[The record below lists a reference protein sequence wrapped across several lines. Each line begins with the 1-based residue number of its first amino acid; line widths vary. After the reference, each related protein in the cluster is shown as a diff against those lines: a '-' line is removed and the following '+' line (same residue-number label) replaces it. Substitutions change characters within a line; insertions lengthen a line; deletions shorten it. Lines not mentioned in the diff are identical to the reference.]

1 MNGGDSPRVRVA
13 VPGAGGK
20 MGRMILK
27 VISETPSA
35 ELVAAVEKTGSPL
48 LGQDAGL
55 VAGLGANGVAIQAE
69 LDEALSNADV
79 LIDFTAPSATA
90 WTVSRAAEHEVG
102 VVIGTTG
109 LGEAEKR
116 AVWQASE
123 TIPIVLSANMSLGV
137 NVLFGLIAQA
147 ARALGNDYDVEI
159 VELHHRQKK
168 DAPSGTALAMAS
180 AVAEALER
188 DLGKVARYGRE
199 GQVGARTA
207 EEIGVLAVRGGDIV
221 GEHTAYFCGLG
232 EAEKRAVW
240 QASERIP
247 IVLSANMSLGVNVL
261 FGLIAQAARALGKD
275 YDVEIVELHH
285 RQKKDAPSGTALAMA
300 SVLAEALERDLGKV
314 ARYGREG
321 QVGARSADEIGVLA
335 VRGGDI
341 VGEHTA
347 YFCGL
352 GERLEI
358 THRASS
364 RETFARGAV
373 RAAEWLRDRDPGLYD
388 MQDVLGLRR

>member
-1 MNGGDSPRVRVA
+1 MTSGDSPRVRVA

-27 VISETPSA
+27 VLSETPSS
-35 ELVAAVEKTGSPL
+35 ELVAAIERPGSPL

-55 VAGLGANGVAIQAE
+55 VAGLGELGVPIRAE
-69 LDEALSNADV
+69 LDDALGNADV
-79 LIDFTAPSATA
+79 IIDFTAPSATA
-90 WTVSRAAEHEVG
+90 WTVSRAAEHDVG
-102 VVIGTTG
+102 VVIGTT
-109 LGEAEKR
+109 
-116 AVWQASE
+116 
-123 TIPIVLSANMSLGV
+123 
-137 NVLFGLIAQA
+137 
-147 ARALGNDYDVEI
+147 
-159 VELHHRQKK
+159 
-168 DAPSGTALAMAS
+168 
-180 AVAEALER
+180 
-188 DLGKVARYGRE
+188 
-199 GQVGARTA
+199 
-207 EEIGVLAVRGGDIV
+207 
-221 GEHTAYFCGLG
+221 GLG

-261 FGLIAQAARALGKD
+261 FGLLAQAARALGND

-300 SVLAEALERDLGKV
+300 SVLAEALERDLDKV
-314 ARYGREG
+314 ARYGRQG
-321 QVGARSADEIGVLA
+321 QPGARTTDEIGVLA

-388 MQDVLGLRR
+388 MQDVLGLRK

>member
-1 MNGGDSPRVRVA
+1 MSDSDSRTRIA
-13 VPGAGGK
+13 IPGAAGK
-20 MGRMILK
+20 MGKMIVK
-27 VISETPSA
+27 VIAETPST
-35 ELVAAVEKTGSPL
+35 ELVAAVERPGSL
-48 LGQDAGL
+48 HLGQDAGL
-55 VAGLGANGVAIQAE
+55 VAGLGQLGVPIGAE
-69 LDEALSNADV
+69 LDEALANADV
-79 LIDFTAPSATA
+79 IIDFTAPAATA
-90 WTVSRAAEHEVG
+90 WNVSRAAEQEVA

-116 AVWQASE
+116 AVW
-123 TIPIVLSANMSLGV
+123 
-137 NVLFGLIAQA
+137 
-147 ARALGNDYDVEI
+147 
-159 VELHHRQKK
+159 H
-168 DAPSGTALAMAS
+168 
-180 AVAEALER
+180 
-188 DLGKVARYGRE
+188 
-199 GQVGARTA
+199 
-207 EEIGVLAVRGGDIV
+207 
-221 GEHTAYFCGLG
+221 
-232 EAEKRAVW
+232 
-240 QASERIP
+240 ASERIP

-261 FGLIAQAARALGKD
+261 FGLLAQAARALGND

-314 ARYGREG
+314 ARYGRDG
-321 QVGARSADEIGVLA
+321 QVGARTREEIGVLA

-388 MQDVLGLRR
+388 MQDVLGLRK

>member
-1 MNGGDSPRVRVA
+1 MSDGQEHRVRLA
-13 VPGAGGK
+13 VPGAAGK
-20 MGRMILK
+20 MGRMIMR
-27 VISETPSA
+27 VIAEHPEV
-35 ELVAAVEKTGSPL
+35 ELVAAIERPGSAH
-48 LGQDAGL
+48 LGKDAGS
-55 VAGLGANGVAIQAE
+55 VAGLGEMGVIIQTE
-69 LDEALSNADV
+69 LDEALSGADV
-79 LIDFTAPSATA
+79 IIDFTAPAATA

-102 VVIGTTG
+102 VVIGTT
-109 LGEAEKR
+109 
-116 AVWQASE
+116 
-123 TIPIVLSANMSLGV
+123 
-137 NVLFGLIAQA
+137 
-147 ARALGNDYDVEI
+147 
-159 VELHHRQKK
+159 
-168 DAPSGTALAMAS
+168 
-180 AVAEALER
+180 
-188 DLGKVARYGRE
+188 
-199 GQVGARTA
+199 
-207 EEIGVLAVRGGDIV
+207 
-221 GEHTAYFCGLG
+221 GLG

-261 FGLIAQAARALGKD
+261 FGLIAQAARALGKE

-300 SVLAEALERDLGKV
+300 SAVAEALDRDLSSV

-321 QVGARSADEIGVLA
+321 QVGARTSDEIGILA

-388 MQDVLGLRR
+388 MQDVLGLRK

>member
-1 MNGGDSPRVRVA
+1 MSDGERKLRLA
-13 VPGAGGK
+13 VPGAAGK

-27 VISETPSA
+27 VIAETPGML
-35 ELVAAVEKTGSPL
+35 LVSAVERPGSTF
-48 LGQDAGL
+48 LGNDAGS
-55 VAGLGANGVAIQAE
+55 VAGLGQLGVEIRSE
-69 LDEALSNADV
+69 LDDAMANADV
-79 LIDFTAPSATA
+79 IIDFTAPAATA

-123 TIPIVLSANMSLGV
+123 
-137 NVLFGLIAQA
+137 
-147 ARALGNDYDVEI
+147 
-159 VELHHRQKK
+159 
-168 DAPSGTALAMAS
+168 
-180 AVAEALER
+180 
-188 DLGKVARYGRE
+188 
-199 GQVGARTA
+199 
-207 EEIGVLAVRGGDIV
+207 
-221 GEHTAYFCGLG
+221 
-232 EAEKRAVW
+232 
-240 QASERIP
+240 RIP

-261 FGLIAQAARALGKD
+261 FGLLAQAARALGDD

-285 RQKKDAPSGTALAMA
+285 RHKKDAPSGTALAMA
-300 SVLAEALERDLGKV
+300 STLAEALGRDLSKV

-321 QVGARSADEIGVLA
+321 LPGARASDEIGIHA

-373 RAAEWLRDRDPGLYD
+373 RAAAWLRDRDPGLYD
-388 MQDVLGLRR
+388 MQDVLGLRK

>member
-1 MNGGDSPRVRVA
+1 MSDPDTRVRIA
-13 VPGAGGK
+13 VPGAAGK
-20 MGRMILK
+20 MGKMILK
-27 VISETPSA
+27 VIAETPAA
-35 ELVAAVEKTGSPL
+35 ELVAAVERPGSAM
-48 LGQDAGL
+48 LGKDAGL
-55 VAGLGANGVAIQAE
+55 VAGLAELGVPIRAE
-69 LDEALSNADV
+69 LDDALQQADV
-79 LIDFTAPSATA
+79 IIDFTAPAATA

-199 GQVGARTA
+199 GQVGARSA
-207 EEIGVLAVRGGDIV
+207 E
-221 GEHTAYFCGLG
+221 
-232 EAEKRAVW
+232 
-240 QASERIP
+240 
-247 IVLSANMSLGVNVL
+247 
-261 FGLIAQAARALGKD
+261 
-275 YDVEIVELHH
+275 
-285 RQKKDAPSGTALAMA
+285 
-300 SVLAEALERDLGKV
+300 
-314 ARYGREG
+314 
-321 QVGARSADEIGVLA
+321 EIGVLA

-388 MQDVLGLRR
+388 MQDVLGLRK

>member
-1 MNGGDSPRVRVA
+1 M
-13 VPGAGGK
+13 
-20 MGRMILK
+20 
-27 VISETPSA
+27 
-35 ELVAAVEKTGSPL
+35 
-48 LGQDAGL
+48 
-55 VAGLGANGVAIQAE
+55 AGLGELGVAIRAE
-69 LDEALSNADV
+69 LDDALVNAEV
-79 LIDFTAPSATA
+79 IIDFTAPAATA
-90 WTVSRAAEHEVG
+90 WTVSRAAEREVG
-102 VVIGTTG
+102 VVIGTT
-109 LGEAEKR
+109 
-116 AVWQASE
+116 
-123 TIPIVLSANMSLGV
+123 
-137 NVLFGLIAQA
+137 
-147 ARALGNDYDVEI
+147 
-159 VELHHRQKK
+159 
-168 DAPSGTALAMAS
+168 
-180 AVAEALER
+180 
-188 DLGKVARYGRE
+188 
-199 GQVGARTA
+199 
-207 EEIGVLAVRGGDIV
+207 
-221 GEHTAYFCGLG
+221 GLG

-261 FGLIAQAARALGKD
+261 FGLLAQAARALGDD

-300 SVLAEALERDLGKV
+300 SVVAEALERDLSKV

-321 QVGARSADEIGVLA
+321 QVGARTAEEIGVLA

-373 RAAEWLRDRDPGLYD
+373 RAAAWLRDRDPGLYD
-388 MQDVLGLRR
+388 MQDVLGLRK

>member
-1 MNGGDSPRVRVA
+1 VTGETPHRLRLA
-13 VPGAGGK
+13 VPGAAGK
-20 MGRMILK
+20 MGRMIVK
-27 VISETPSA
+27 VISETPST
-35 ELVAAVEKTGSPL
+35 ELVAAMERPGSPL
-48 LGQDAGL
+48 LGQDAGT
-55 VAGLGANGVAIQAE
+55 VAGLAAFGVLIAAE
-69 LDEALSNADV
+69 LDEALAEADV
-79 LIDFTAPSATA
+79 VIDFTAPSATA

-102 VVIGTTG
+102 VIIGTT
-109 LGEAEKR
+109 
-116 AVWQASE
+116 
-123 TIPIVLSANMSLGV
+123 
-137 NVLFGLIAQA
+137 
-147 ARALGNDYDVEI
+147 
-159 VELHHRQKK
+159 
-168 DAPSGTALAMAS
+168 
-180 AVAEALER
+180 
-188 DLGKVARYGRE
+188 
-199 GQVGARTA
+199 
-207 EEIGVLAVRGGDIV
+207 
-221 GEHTAYFCGLG
+221 GLG

-261 FGLIAQAARALGKD
+261 FGLLAQAARALGDD

-321 QVGARSADEIGVLA
+321 QVGARTTDEIGVLA

-373 RAAEWLRDRDPGLYD
+373 RAAQWLRDRDPGLYD
-388 MQDVLGLRR
+388 MQDVLGLRK

>member
-1 MNGGDSPRVRVA
+1 MSDGQARVRIA
-13 VPGAGGK
+13 VPGAAGK

-27 VISETPSA
+27 VISETPST
-35 ELVAAVEKTGSPL
+35 ELVAAVERPGSEL

-55 VAGLGANGVAIQAE
+55 VAGLGELGVAIRAE
-69 LDEALSNADV
+69 LDDALVNAEV
-79 LIDFTAPSATA
+79 IIDFTAPAATA
-90 WTVSRAAEHEVG
+90 WTVSRAAEREVG
-102 VVIGTTG
+102 VVIGTT
-109 LGEAEKR
+109 
-116 AVWQASE
+116 
-123 TIPIVLSANMSLGV
+123 
-137 NVLFGLIAQA
+137 
-147 ARALGNDYDVEI
+147 
-159 VELHHRQKK
+159 
-168 DAPSGTALAMAS
+168 
-180 AVAEALER
+180 
-188 DLGKVARYGRE
+188 
-199 GQVGARTA
+199 
-207 EEIGVLAVRGGDIV
+207 
-221 GEHTAYFCGLG
+221 GLG

-261 FGLIAQAARALGKD
+261 FGLLAQAARALGDD

-300 SVLAEALERDLGKV
+300 SVVAEALERDLSKV

-321 QVGARSADEIGVLA
+321 QVGARTAEEIGVLA

-373 RAAEWLRDRDPGLYD
+373 RAAAWLRDRDPGLYD
-388 MQDVLGLRR
+388 MQDVLGLRK

>member
-1 MNGGDSPRVRVA
+1 MSDPESRVRIA
-13 VPGAGGK
+13 VPGAAGK
-20 MGRMILK
+20 MGKMILK

-35 ELVAAVEKTGSPL
+35 ELVAAVERLGSPV

-55 VAGLGANGVAIQAE
+55 VAGLGELGVTIRSE
-69 LDEALSNADV
+69 LDDALTNAQV
-79 LIDFTAPSATA
+79 IIDFTAPAATA
-90 WTVSRAAEHEVG
+90 WTVSRAAEHEVA

-123 TIPIVLSANMSLGV
+123 RIPIVLSANMSLGV
-137 NVLFGLIAQA
+137 NVLFGLLAQA

-180 AVAEALER
+180 VVAEALER

-199 GQVGARTA
+199 GQVGARTP

-221 GEHTAYFCGLG
+221 G
-232 EAEKRAVW
+232 
-240 QASERIP
+240 
-247 IVLSANMSLGVNVL
+247 
-261 FGLIAQAARALGKD
+261 D
-275 YDVEIVELHH
+275 
-285 RQKKDAPSGTALAMA
+285 
-300 SVLAEALERDLGKV
+300 
-314 ARYGREG
+314 
-321 QVGARSADEIGVLA
+321 
-335 VRGGDI
+335 
-341 VGEHTA
+341 HTA

-373 RAAEWLRDRDPGLYD
+373 RAAGWLRDRDPGLYD
-388 MQDVLGLRR
+388 MQDVLGLRK

>member
-1 MNGGDSPRVRVA
+1 MTDAERRLRLA

-27 VISETPSA
+27 VIAETPST
-35 ELVAAVEKTGSPL
+35 ELVAAVERPGSSL
-48 LGQDAGL
+48 LGQDAGV
-55 VAGLGANGVAIQAE
+55 VAGLPPFGVPIRAE
-69 LDEALSNADV
+69 LDEALQDADV
-79 LIDFTAPSATA
+79 IIDFTAPAATA

-102 VVIGTTG
+102 MVVGTTG

-116 AVWQASE
+116 AIWQA
-123 TIPIVLSANMSLGV
+123 A
-137 NVLFGLIAQA
+137 
-147 ARALGNDYDVEI
+147 
-159 VELHHRQKK
+159 
-168 DAPSGTALAMAS
+168 
-180 AVAEALER
+180 
-188 DLGKVARYGRE
+188 
-199 GQVGARTA
+199 
-207 EEIGVLAVRGGDIV
+207 
-221 GEHTAYFCGLG
+221 
-232 EAEKRAVW
+232 
-240 QASERIP
+240 ERIP

-261 FGLIAQAARALGKD
+261 FGLLEQAAKALGND
-275 YDVEIVELHH
+275 YDLEIVELHH
-285 RQKKDAPSGTALAMA
+285 RQKRDAPSGTALAMA
-300 SVLAEALERDLGKV
+300 TRLAAALGRDLGSV

-321 QVGARSADEIGVLA
+321 NVGARTTDEIGILA

-388 MQDVLGLRR
+388 MQDVLGLRQ

>member
-1 MNGGDSPRVRVA
+1 MSETRKLKLA
-13 VPGAGGK
+13 VPGAAGK

-27 VISETPSA
+27 VIAESPAT
-35 ELVAAVEKTGSPL
+35 ELVAAIERPGSPL
-48 LGQDAGL
+48 VGQDAGL
-55 VAGLGANGVAIQAE
+55 VAGLGALGVPIQAA
-69 LDEALSNADV
+69 LDEALQQTDV
-79 LIDFTAPSATA
+79 IIDFTAPAATA

-116 AVWQASE
+116 AVWH
-123 TIPIVLSANMSLGV
+123 
-137 NVLFGLIAQA
+137 A
-147 ARALGNDYDVEI
+147 A
-159 VELHHRQKK
+159 
-168 DAPSGTALAMAS
+168 
-180 AVAEALER
+180 
-188 DLGKVARYGRE
+188 
-199 GQVGARTA
+199 
-207 EEIGVLAVRGGDIV
+207 
-221 GEHTAYFCGLG
+221 
-232 EAEKRAVW
+232 
-240 QASERIP
+240 ERIP

-261 FGLIAQAARALGKD
+261 FGLLEQAARALGDD

-285 RQKKDAPSGTALAMA
+285 RLKRDAPSGTALAMA
-300 SVLAEALERDLGKV
+300 AVLAEALGRDPANV
-314 ARYGREG
+314 SRYGREG
-321 QVGARSADEIGVLA
+321 TPGARPPKEIGVMA

-347 YFCGL
+347 FFCGL

>member
-1 MNGGDSPRVRVA
+1 VNGGDSPRVRVA

-102 VVIGTTG
+102 VVIGTT
-109 LGEAEKR
+109 
-116 AVWQASE
+116 
-123 TIPIVLSANMSLGV
+123 
-137 NVLFGLIAQA
+137 
-147 ARALGNDYDVEI
+147 
-159 VELHHRQKK
+159 
-168 DAPSGTALAMAS
+168 
-180 AVAEALER
+180 
-188 DLGKVARYGRE
+188 
-199 GQVGARTA
+199 
-207 EEIGVLAVRGGDIV
+207 
-221 GEHTAYFCGLG
+221 GLG